1 MESYRQ
7 INILLIGLTGVG
19 KSSFINSFAN
29 YLTYQSIQEA
39 IKADKPICLVPTYF
53 EYTDSSI
60 KAYPVR
66 ISANDDENEDFTC
79 ASNSSTQS
87 PKIYTFRFK
96 SENLEINIMDS
107 PGAADTRGFTMDKQN
122 IQTIL
127 DAVSTFSQL
136 HLICLLLKS
145 TEPRLT
151 PEFQFGLN
159 ELLMH
164 LHKNAVSN
172 LVFVITNSRAS
183 NYSLGHVSAPLKDY
197 LKKLKKSSNI
207 KIELNQ
213 SNVFCIDNEAYRL
226 QCLWNQYPKLK
237 DPSQMATVEGSWKTS
252 FTAIKA
258 LIKRGL
264 EINAHDVAETVS
276 LNEARSAI
284 LLLNDPLTKIYVIL
298 QTCVKNYDKNQDAIS
313 VGIIN
318 NAHRD
323 LDIKVRKIKA
333 PKTICTKCSLTCHQ
347 NCKLRGIRIKS
358 QVDEKLRD
366 CASFDRET
374 GICFKCG
381 CHYKLHM
388 RELYETEKTYRNQN
402 FVDTVDGGSETTQK
416 NIHEKLDQVI
426 EELSKEKKMIE
437 EALEK
442 FGTFLRNNAILE
454 YNYVLEN
461 RLELEIKLAEGN
473 GDYKVATLTKEM
485 LEKYK
490 TQKEQLIDAI
500 KSGKKQKE
508 IITSQSIVTEI
519 REKLFE
525 MKFYGKKIEE
535 LYEIQ
540 LKLSQA
546 DIIETDR
553 IEYDAIIPITL

>member
-1 MESYRQ
+1 
-7 INILLIGLTGVG
+7 
-19 KSSFINSFAN
+19 
-29 YLTYQSIQEA
+29 
-39 IKADKPICLVPTYF
+39 
-53 EYTDSSI
+53 
-60 KAYPVR
+60 
-66 ISANDDENEDFTC
+66 
-79 ASNSSTQS
+79 
-87 PKIYTFRFK
+87 
-96 SENLEINIMDS
+96 
-107 PGAADTRGFTMDKQN
+107 MDKQN

-145 TEPRLT
+145 TDPRLT
-151 PEFQFGLN
+151 PELQFGLN

-172 LVFVITNSRAS
+172 LVFVVTNSRAS
-183 NYSLGHVSAPLKDY
+183 NFSLGHVSAPLKEY
-197 LKKLKKSSNI
+197 LKKLKKTSGI

-213 SNVFCIDNEAYRL
+213 SNVFCIDNEAFRL
-226 QCLWNQYPKLK
+226 QCLWNQYPQLK
-237 DPSQMATVEGSWKTS
+237 DSTQMAIVEGSWKAS
-252 FTAIKA
+252 SEACKA

-264 EINAHDVAETVS
+264 EINAHDVTETVS

-284 LLLNDPLTKIYVIL
+284 LLLNDPLTKIFVIL

-323 LDIKVRKIKA
+323 QDIQIRMIKA
-333 PKTICTKCSLTCHQ
+333 PKTICTKCKITCHQ

-358 QVDEKLRD
+358 ASDEKLKD
-366 CASFDRET
+366 CSSFDRES
-374 GICFKCG
+374 GICFACG
-381 CHYKLHM
+381 CHYKVHM
-388 RELYETEKTYRNQN
+388 RELYETEKTYRSQN
-402 FVDTVDGGSETTQK
+402 FVDTINGNSGGEEITPK
-416 NIHEKLDQVI
+416 NIREKLDHVI
-426 EELSKEKKMIE
+426 EELTKEKKMIE

-454 YNYVLEN
+454 YNFVLEN
-461 RLELEIKLAEGN
+461 RLELEIRLAEGN
-473 GDYKVATLTKEM
+473 GDYKIATKTKEM

-490 TQKEQLIDAI
+490 KEKEQLMDAI
-500 KSGKKQKE
+500 KNGKKQKE
-508 IITSQSIVTEI
+508 IITSQSIVQI

-540 LKLSQA
+540 LKLSQV

-553 IEYDAIIPITL
+553 IEYDTILPI